1 MDNSTKELLKKI
13 QQIFKEKNY
22 ESVIKEINSFF
33 QENDLQPDIINFK
46 ATALREIGNYEE
58 AKRAYLEG
66 LRLDPK
72 NTHLLNNLAK
82 LLIHQKQ
89 CDSARQILQNL
100 IKRNPN
106 DPIANANLDEIKR
119 QEKISDD
126 IKKELSLKNQR
137 QKPLQPLQSAF
148 DSFEVS
154 DNRKNQLERQKL
166 KREKELRQPP
176 TLPDLDQEVLIE
188 ELCSAGREALRSGN
202 PKVALQ
208 FSQRAINIGSQK
220 SAAYLLASDIYIELK
235 QYNHAHLCLLIA
247 AQFEELEASYQL
259 NLMSLASTLGDH
271 QLLSLH
277 QKRLEELVKDGSEL
291 YEKSQKVVNQLDGNA
306 SVELHPINGPCKANT
321 KK

>member
-66 LRLDPK
+66 LRLDPN

>member
-66 LRLDPK
+66 LRLDPN

-126 IKKELSLKNQR
+126 IKKEFSLKNQR

-188 ELCSAGREALRSGN
+188 ELCSAGLEALRSGN

>member
-126 IKKELSLKNQR
+126 IKKELS
-137 QKPLQPLQSAF
+137 
-148 DSFEVS
+148 
-154 DNRKNQLERQKL
+154 RKN
-166 KREKELRQPP
+166 
-176 TLPDLDQEVLIE
+176 
-188 ELCSAGREALRSGN
+188 A
-202 PKVALQ
+202 
-208 FSQRAINIGSQK
+208 
-220 SAAYLLASDIYIELK
+220 
-235 QYNHAHLCLLIA
+235 CLLE
-247 AQFEELEASYQL
+247 FF
-259 NLMSLASTLGDH
+259 H
-271 QLLSLH
+271 
-277 QKRLEELVKDGSEL
+277 
-291 YEKSQKVVNQLDGNA
+291 
-306 SVELHPINGPCKANT
+306 
-321 KK
+321 

>member
-66 LRLDPK
+66 LRLDPN

-220 SAAYLLASDIYIELK
+220 SATYLLASDIYIELK

>member
-66 LRLDPK
+66 LRLDPN

-106 DPIANANLDEIKR
+106 DPIANANLEEIKR

-126 IKKELSLKNQR
+126 IKKEFSLKNQR

-321 KK
+321 MK

>member
-33 QENDLQPDIINFK
+33 QENELQPDIINFK

-66 LRLDPK
+66 LQLDPN

-89 CDSARQILQNL
+89 YDSARQILQNL

-119 QEKISDD
+119 QEKIGED

>member
-13 QQIFKEKNY
+13 QQIFKEKKY

-46 ATALREIGNYEE
+46 ATALREIGNHEE

-66 LRLDPK
+66 LQLDPN

-89 CDSARQILQNL
+89 YDSARQILKNL

-321 KK
+321 KQ

>member
-66 LRLDPK
+66 LRLDPN

-106 DPIANANLDEIKR
+106 DPIANANLEEIKR

-126 IKKELSLKNQR
+126 IKKEFSLKNQR

-306 SVELHPINGPCKANT
+306 SIELHPINGPCKANT

>member
-66 LRLDPK
+66 LRLDPN

-126 IKKELSLKNQR
+126 IKKEFSLKNQR

-188 ELCSAGREALRSGN
+188 ELCSAGLEALRSGN

-247 AQFEELEASYQL
+247 AQFEGLEATYQL

>member
-66 LRLDPK
+66 LRLDPN

-106 DPIANANLDEIKR
+106 DPIANANLEEIKR

-126 IKKELSLKNQR
+126 IKKEFSLKNQR

-247 AQFEELEASYQL
+247 AQFEELEATYQL

-321 KK
+321 MK